1 MVELKAQGEDKG
13 KDKLDKCLAIV
24 NQLEVGGFIVE
35 VDREGAVF
43 AWRFGGLSHVS
54 SPLRWG
60 LVRMR
65 HREGNMLKDQA
76 FYERLRASPLNQ
88 VECGTDTCGGRN

>member
-1 MVELKAQGEDKG
+1 MVELKTQGEEKG
-13 KDKLDKCLAIV
+13 KNEFDKCLAIV

-43 AWRFGGLSHVS
+43 AWWFGGLFHVS
-54 SPLRWG
+54 APFGWG

-65 HREGNMLKDQA
+65 HREGKVLKDQA
-76 FYERLRASPLNQ
+76 SCERLGA
-88 VECGTDTCGGRN
+88 